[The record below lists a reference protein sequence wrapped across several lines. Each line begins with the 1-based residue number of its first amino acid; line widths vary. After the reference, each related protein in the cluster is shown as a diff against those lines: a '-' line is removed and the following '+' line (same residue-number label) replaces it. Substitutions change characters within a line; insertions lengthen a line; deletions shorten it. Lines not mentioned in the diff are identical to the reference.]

1 MIEIG
6 RVGTGG
12 IPWIR
17 IHDRPHA
24 WAPSL
29 LVVGTGK
36 FFVHGKTQ
44 VEREART
51 CILLSITGTTFNI

>member
-1 MIEIG
+1 MIENA
-6 RVGTGG
+6 RVGNRGYTEV
-12 IPWIR
+12 R

-44 VEREART
+44 AEREART